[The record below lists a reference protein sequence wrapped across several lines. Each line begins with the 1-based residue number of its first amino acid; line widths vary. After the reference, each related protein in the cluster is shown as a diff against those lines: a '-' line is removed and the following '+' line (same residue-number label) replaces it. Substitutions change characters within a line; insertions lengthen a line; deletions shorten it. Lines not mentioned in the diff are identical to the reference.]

1 MWTPPVKQAIRGSG
15 IRRVSMY
22 GFCMEKRSPNPQC
35 MRTPDPLRVAGL
47 EGRKAEQ
54 VFPKRISLPE
64 RGLLAEL
71 GMDCVTRQHHPN
83 DCIPYPA

>member
-35 MRTPDPLRVAGL
+35 IRASDPLRVAGL
-47 EGRKAEQ
+47 AGRKAEQ
-54 VFPKRISLPE
+54 VFPKRISLSE
-64 RGLLAEL
+64 LGLLAEL
-71 GMDCVTRQHHPN
+71 AMGGATR
-83 DCIPYPA
+83 